1 MDCNILISIRP
12 SVITVWQGSS
22 RTKKNKKWIRHTFFN
37 FWNYFLVAGRAALSN
52 VRSLLNVSQ
61 RWSARRARTQFP
73 CCWPPDRVLR
83 IINHIPQF
91 TPSSWGRPGD
101 IMSACDWL
109 PAVFVCEK
117 EEKKERKKNKKKCGN
132 AVSAPPWHGALM
144 QSQVP
149 LVSSDVPLSGATIVF
164 VLDAVRALIVNWSN
178 YSGPCPPSGNN
189 ACNGRSWCVCWS
201 SCRGLQPYR
210 ERWWGDEK
218 SKHMNS
224 WCFLI
229 VQSRAVRYGW
239 LKDGRTECNVSTVI
253 KPPRHPPSLCFD
265 FLGFKHRS
273 ISRTWSRKSSDCSL
287 WTVDNGAEIR
297 TGWPPRD
304 SLRSLNSR
312 GQHNNTLLATLL
324 FICFTHKMMP
334 FCFLPSTGNKH
345 VEFRPLA
352 CTARYSNWN
361 SCPAALPGT
370 SWTLWELGHSGA
382 SVRFSK
388 NMMTHIPKMICLWPE
403 NLLWCETWPG
413 RGGKMFV
420 FLFFSVK
427 DELVNFSNLVMC

>member
-1 MDCNILISIRP
+1 MRSTRRHNERLWL
-12 SVITVWQGSS
+12 TSS
-22 RTKKNKKWIRHTFFN
+22 CF
-37 FWNYFLVAGRAALSN
+37 
-52 VRSLLNVSQ
+52 
-61 RWSARRARTQFP
+61 
-73 CCWPPDRVLR
+73 CLR
-83 IINHIPQF
+83 K
-91 TPSSWGRPGD
+91 R
-101 IMSACDWL
+101 
-109 PAVFVCEK
+109 
-117 EEKKERKKNKKKCGN
+117 EKKEREKKKKCGN

-201 SCRGLQPYR
+201 SCRVLQPSR

-224 WCFLI
+224 WCFL
-229 VQSRAVRYGW
+229 SAVFSAQCSPVAHSY
-239 LKDGRTECNVSTVI
+239 VSTVI
-253 KPPRHPPSLCFD
+253 KPPWHPPSLGFD

-287 WTVDNGAEIR
+287 WTLDNGAELR
-297 TGWPPRD
+297 TGW
-304 SLRSLNSR
+304 NSR

-361 SCPAALPGT
+361 SCHAALPGT

-403 NLLWCETWPG
+403 NLLWCETWPW

-420 FLFFSVK
+420 FLFFHSK
-427 DELVNFSNLVMC
+427 MSWSSSAI